1 MYFAALELT
10 STLLRQKM
18 LATKCAHTIM
28 NEYSGDSGDKDR
40 IDEPGNRFC
49 FLLRLNFFNERT
61 LQELTKEDCRK
72 EAGGA

>member
-1 MYFAALELT
+1 
-10 STLLRQKM
+10 
-18 LATKCAHTIM
+18 M

-40 IDEPGNRFC
+40 IDEPGNSFC

-61 LQELTKEDCRK
+61 LQELTKKDCRK